1 MTITEKA
8 AYLKGLAAGLD
19 IDKETKE
26 GKLFAAI
33 LEFIDEVAEEVAAL
47 DEDLV
52 ELAEGLDAVSEDL
65 EDVEEIIFGD
75 DYDDEYDEYD
85 EYDDCDCCGHHHDD
99 EDGEFEVSVQC
110 PACDTEFVV
119 DEDALADGE
128 IECPN
133 CGELLEFEFDGY
145 EEDEESED
153 KE

>member
-8 AYLKGLAAGLD
+8 AYLKGLAEGLD
-19 IDKETKE
+19 LDKDSKE

-33 LEFIDEVAEEVAAL
+33 IDLLDEMAEEVTSL
-47 DEDLV
+47 DEDIV

-75 DYDDEYDEYD
+75 DYDEYDECDDD
-85 EYDDCDCCGHHHDD
+85 ECDCCGHHHDND
-99 EDGEFEVSVQC
+99 DGDFEVSVQC

-128 IECPN
+128 SECPN

-145 EEDEESED
+145 EDEDAEEENKD
-153 KE
+153 

>member
-8 AYLKGLAAGLD
+8 AYLKGLAEGLD
-19 IDKETKE
+19 LDKDSKE

-33 LEFIDEVAEEVAAL
+33 IDLLDEMAEEVTSL
-47 DEDLV
+47 DEDIV

-75 DYDDEYDEYD
+75 DYDEYDECDDD
-85 EYDDCDCCGHHHDD
+85 ECDCCGHHHGDD
-99 EDGEFEVSVQC
+99 DGDFEVSVQC

-145 EEDEESED
+145 EDEDEEEENKD
-153 KE
+153 

>member
-8 AYLKGLAAGLD
+8 AYLKGLAEGLD
-19 IDKETKE
+19 LDKDSKE

-33 LEFIDEVAEEVAAL
+33 IDLLDEMAEEVTSL
-47 DEDLV
+47 DEDIV

-75 DYDDEYDEYD
+75 DYDEYDECDDD
-85 EYDDCDCCGHHHDD
+85 ECDCCGHHHDND
-99 EDGEFEVSVQC
+99 DGDFEVSVQC

-145 EEDEESED
+145 EDEDAEEENKD
-153 KE
+153 

>member
-8 AYLKGLAAGLD
+8 AYLKGLAEGLD
-19 IDKETKE
+19 LDKDSKE

-33 LEFIDEVAEEVAAL
+33 IDLLDEMAEEVTSL

-75 DYDDEYDEYD
+75 DYDEYDECDDD
-85 EYDDCDCCGHHHDD
+85 ECDCCGHHHDND
-99 EDGEFEVSVQC
+99 DGDFEVSVQC

-145 EEDEESED
+145 EDEDAEEENKD
-153 KE
+153 